1 MDRRAHQDASD
12 GGGPRRVAPGMHR
25 SQSWPDFVLQHFGSF
40 APGVPPRAGRKR
52 NGFRPSQPPRSWRC
66 NRGAPHAVTPPDQN
80 HRLAFAVASSSSSLY
95 HALQQKGD
103 VDDPC
108 PRAPLGALW
117 VRAGRPRQ
125 NPHEPW
131 GQGAAFCK
139 RGQGPRA
146 GALLSPFPDPEAA
159 HTGSCSARRRK
170 RPSAM
175 RGASVL
181 LWGRAPAADSRL
193 RGRERGSTAPV
204 PDVGFRVG
212 PKACPGSQSL

>member
-1 MDRRAHQDASD
+1 MDRRAHQDSSD

-52 NGFRPSQPPRSWRC
+52 NGFRPFSTPQVLALQPQRSSCPYTPRSK
-66 NRGAPHAVTPPDQN
+66 
-80 HRLAFAVASSSSSLY
+80 SSAGVRSGIIIIITISRT
-95 HALQQKGD
+95 AAKGD

-108 PRAPLGALW
+108 PRAPLGALC
-117 VRAGRPRQ
+117 VRAGRPSHH
-125 NPHEPW
+125 PHEPW

-146 GALLSPFPDPEAA
+146 GALLSPFPEAA

-181 LWGRAPAADSRL
+181 LWGRPPAADSRL

-212 PKACPGSQSL
+212 PKACPGSRSL